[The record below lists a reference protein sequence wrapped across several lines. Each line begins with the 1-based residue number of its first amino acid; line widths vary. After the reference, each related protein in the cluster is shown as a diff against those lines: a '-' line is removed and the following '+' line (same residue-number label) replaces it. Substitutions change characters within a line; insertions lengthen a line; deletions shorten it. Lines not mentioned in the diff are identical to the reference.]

1 MKLKYIN
8 ILLQDVIT
16 FLLRKEAD
24 VNAEDVEGTTPIHLA
39 AYRDNVFGAKKLMKS
54 ENLNIHVCGNFVSIP
69 FPEFF

>member
-8 ILLQDVIT
+8 FLLQDVIT

-39 AYRDNVFGAKKLMKS
+39 AYRDNVFGAKKTHEIRKS
-54 ENLNIHVCGNFVSIP
+54 KYSRMW
-69 FPEFF
+69 